1 MATELNMQSKHS
13 VEKAAALEADCLT
26 TVSEVTDRECKQFF
40 GRKCDIILPNG
51 FDPSFVV
58 KGAVMKSV
66 RTKARK
72 ALLNAY
78 NALSGSALGNETF
91 IVSTSGR
98 NDFRCKGFDLFLSA
112 LSLLEKNKSLSR
124 EVLAVIA
131 VPCWKKEARKDLQ
144 ERLKKK
150 NGIKILDATEC
161 SPLPHPFITHELY
174 NFESEKIVS
183 AIYNCGLSLSK
194 YSNIHLLFSPSYL
207 DGQDGII
214 NMPYYD
220 FLTASD
226 YCIYPSYYE
235 PWGYTPL
242 ESIAFGIPCLTTN
255 LSGFGQWVNTQVGHQ
270 AILSDGVAVIQRTD
284 NNYEQCA
291 CEIAVSIQ
299 GLSMLSDLEYIKI
312 QEAARK
318 LSLKAQWKDFIKYY
332 LDAYTLSLKYNATN
346 RQ

>member
-1 MATELNMQSKHS
+1 MSK
-13 VEKAAALEADCLT
+13 
-26 TVSEVTDRECKQFF
+26 
-40 GRKCDIILPNG
+40 N
-51 FDPSFVV
+51 
-58 KGAVMKSV
+58 
-66 RTKARK
+66 
-72 ALLNAY
+72 
-78 NALSGSALGNETF
+78 
-91 IVSTSGR
+91 
-98 NDFRCKGFDLFLSA
+98 
-112 LSLLEKNKSLSR
+112 
-124 EVLAVIA
+124 
-131 VPCWKKEARKDLQ
+131 
-144 ERLKKK
+144 
-150 NGIKILDATEC
+150 
-161 SPLPHPFITHELY
+161 
-174 NFESEKIVS
+174 
-183 AIYNCGLSLSK
+183 
-194 YSNIHLLFSPSYL
+194 SNIHLLFIPSYL